1 MKDKILI
8 ACSKNWFVKNKFVKI
23 FLKKNKSKFIIIS
36 KKKDLNLSN
45 LNKIN
50 PKIIFF
56 PNWSHIVSEK
66 IIIKYNCIC
75 FHTSPLPYGRGGSP
89 IQNLIL
95 KKFKKSPVCAI
106 RMTKKI
112 DSGPIYL
119 KRNISLL
126 GNLDEIFDRI
136 SLKIVEMIKILLKKK
151 INPKKQK
158 GKIFIFKRI
167 KENQSEI
174 KKNDNL
180 NFIYD
185 KIRMLSSENY
195 PHAFIKNRNLKIYLT
210 RPIIKKKQIF
220 CEAKVE
226 KIEKKY

>member
-1 MKDKILI
+1 
-8 ACSKNWFVKNKFVKI
+8 
-23 FLKKNKSKFIIIS
+23 
-36 KKKDLNLSN
+36 
-45 LNKIN
+45 
-50 PKIIFF
+50 
-56 PNWSHIVSEK
+56 
-66 IIIKYNCIC
+66 
-75 FHTSPLPYGRGGSP
+75 
-89 IQNLIL
+89 
-95 KKFKKSPVCAI
+95 
-106 RMTKKI
+106 MTNKI

-136 SLKIVEMIKILLKKK
+136 SLKIIEMIKILLKKK

-158 GKIFIFKRI
+158 GKIFVFKRI

-185 KIRMLSSENY
+185 KVRMLSSESY

-210 RPIIKKKQIF
+210 KPIMKKKQIF

-226 KIEKKY
+226 KIEKK